1 MSVERAQRRL
11 AAILAADV
19 VGYSRLMGADEGG
32 TLARLKALRAEVFD
46 PETATHNGRIVKTTG
61 DGVLVEFASA
71 VDAVECD
78 GAVQPEDQRI
88 ELRIGINLG
97 DIIVDDD
104 DIYGDGVNIAARME
118 GLADAGGVRISGTV
132 FDQVRGKLDLAFDD
146 LGTREVKN
154 IAEPVRVYGVALGE
168 GAGATGAAATPAPSN
183 KPSIAVMPF
192 ANMSGDVEQ
201 EYFADGITEDLITDL
216 SKVSGLFVIARN
228 SSFAYKGQ
236 ALDLR
241 RVGRELGVRH
251 VLEGSVRKAGG
262 RVRINAQLIDA
273 ATGGHL
279 WAERY
284 DGELDDI
291 FTLQDEITE
300 KIVTALEA
308 SLTPSE
314 QARAGH
320 RLTNDIEAYDFFLQ
334 ARRQMSLFT
343 PESMA
348 EAVALCEKAIEIDPG
363 FAAASGF
370 VAFPLQCTATF
381 LWPGHEDALDRGL
394 KFAENAVALD
404 ESLGLAHMGLGW
416 THLFRHDHD
425 DAIESF
431 ERATA
436 LDPNTAEPYAYYAEC
451 LNYAGD
457 PEKGIEFSEKAL
469 RFDPTLPPN
478 CAFHLGH
485 SHFLLGND
493 DDALRFV
500 GSAIDRAPTFPYAH
514 VIMAALHA
522 ERNRMEDA
530 AREVAT
536 SLELVPGFTVENL
549 VRIYPYRG
557 PDMRERFQA
566 GLLKAGFPEGG

>member
-1 MSVERAQRRL
+1 MRDRGPA
-11 AAILAADV
+11 
-19 VGYSRLMGADEGG
+19 GA
-32 TLARLKALRAEVFD
+32 
-46 PETATHNGRIVKTTG
+46 TAHNGRIVKTMG

-71 VDAVECD
+71 VDAVECAIAVQQALAWQ
-78 GAVQPEDQRI
+78 GTVQPEDQRI

-97 DIIVDDD
+97 DVIIDGN

-132 FDQVRGKLDLAFDD
+132 FDQVRGKLDFVFDD

-154 IAEPVRVYGVALGE
+154 IAEPVRVYGVELGDD
-168 GAGATGAAATPAPSN
+168 TVAAPRSAIETVKFPASRD

-192 ANMSGDVEQ
+192 ANMSGDAEQ

-216 SKVSGLFVIARN
+216 SKISGLFVIARN
-228 SSFAYKGQ
+228 SSFAFKGQ

-241 RVGRELGVRH
+241 RIGDELGVGH

-300 KIVTALEA
+300 KIVGALKA

-314 QARAGH
+314 QDRAGR
-320 RLTNDIEAYDFFLQ
+320 RLTNDIEAYDLFLQ
-334 ARRQMSLFT
+334 ARKQHALFT
-343 PESMA
+343 PRSSTA
-348 EAVALCEKAIEIDPG
+348 SVALCEKAIEIDPS

-370 VAFPLQCTATF
+370 IAFPLQCIATF
-381 LWPGHEDALDRGL
+381 MWPGHEDALDRGL
-394 KFAENAVALD
+394 KYAENAVALD
-404 ESLGLAHMGLGW
+404 ESLGLAHLWLGW
-416 THLFRHDHD
+416 TQLFRHDQAA
-425 DAIESF
+425 AIPSF
-431 ERATA
+431 ERAIA

-451 LNYAGD
+451 LNLAGD
-457 PEKGIEFSEKAL
+457 PESAIELIQKAL

-478 CAFHLGH
+478 CSFHLGH
-485 SHFLLGND
+485 SHMLLRD
-493 DDALRFV
+493 YEEAIRYI
-500 GSAIDRAPTFPYAH
+500 GSAIDRSPTFPFAH
-514 VIMAALHA
+514 VVMAVLYG
-522 ERNRMEDA
+522 ELDRTDDA

-536 SLELVPGFTVENL
+536 TLELVPQYTSEILAGT
-549 VRIYPYRG
+549 IPYG
-557 PDMRERFQA
+557 TPDMRVRFLA
-566 GLLKAGFPEGG
+566 GLRKARFPDGG